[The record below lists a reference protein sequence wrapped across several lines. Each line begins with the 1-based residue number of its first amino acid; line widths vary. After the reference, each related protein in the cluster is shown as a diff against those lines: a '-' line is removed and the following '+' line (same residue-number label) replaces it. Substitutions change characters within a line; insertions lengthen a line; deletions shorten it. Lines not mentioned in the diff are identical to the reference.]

1 MSKVVKLSAEDRRW
15 IHVLTDGLV
24 RHPHAPG
31 EAFKV
36 NDAFIAYL
44 EKFLADMRSQG
55 FFPPVCANHVAPAG
69 LMHADM
75 NEAPEDFGRANY
87 VDALVHGRLLD
98 IRRDDEGKTEFLV
111 EWAKYAAKDYDEGR
125 IENFS
130 PTFVWGWTDPTTDIT
145 YPVIIKELSF
155 LQHKHLKNVPS
166 ASPHYSS
173 VALAETFI
181 RATQVRMQ
189 EATMA
194 TKDPKTGNPTTEPP
208 KTEEAPTWFKD
219 YVEKQDKRIEG
230 IEAKLGELATPPE
243 PPANEG
249 GEPSGNE
256 GQNDAFEALRKKNE
270 ELEKR
275 FAESERRVQLSEAA
289 RRVQLESPHIS
300 PKHALMLGEV
310 RLDAGEEKY
319 KEMLEA
325 FTSAAKAP
333 EKNHEHIVL
342 LGEGGFGGATQPQKF
357 ISMDEAVKLGEEK
370 GLEDGTKE
378 MAEFIEGLGNVRGA

>member
-75 NEAPEDFGRANY
+75 NEALEDFGRANY

-98 IRRDDEGKTEFLV
+98 IRRDDDGKTEFLV

-230 IEAKLGELATPPE
+230 LEAKLGELAAPPE
-243 PPANEG
+243 PPKNEG
-249 GEPSGNE
+249 GEQGENE

-270 ELEKR
+270 ELE
-275 FAESERRVQLSEAA
+275 SS
-289 RRVQLESPHIS
+289 
-300 PKHALMLGEV
+300 
-310 RLDAGEEKY
+310 
-319 KEMLEA
+319 
-325 FTSAAKAP
+325 
-333 EKNHEHIVL
+333 
-342 LGEGGFGGATQPQKF
+342 
-357 ISMDEAVKLGEEK
+357 
-370 GLEDGTKE
+370 TKQ
-378 MAEFIEGLGNVRGA
+378 II